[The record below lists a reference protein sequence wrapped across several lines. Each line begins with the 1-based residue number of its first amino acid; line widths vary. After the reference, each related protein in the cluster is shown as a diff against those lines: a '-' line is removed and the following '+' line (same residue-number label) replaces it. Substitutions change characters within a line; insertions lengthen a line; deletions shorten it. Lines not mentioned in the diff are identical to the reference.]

1 MNIVFKDILPEHM
14 QAAAHLSQS
23 VLNAVDGPM
32 EGAVASITIS
42 DRGQI
47 HTLYLYAY
55 TDGVITISYKE
66 IE

>member
-23 VLNAVDGPM
+23 VLNAIDGPM
-32 EGAVASITIS
+32 EGAVASVTVS
-42 DRGQI
+42 DKGQLY
-47 HTLYLYAY
+47 TLYLYAY
-55 TDGVITISYKE
+55 TDNVLTVTYKE